1 MQERACTGHG
11 PRAMHR
17 ARHNGTSTTLVS
29 GGDGREWG
37 GGGGLWQ
44 CLVRWSPSGTVWRA
58 PVRLGRAASNRR
70 LNLFGANHNFKN
82 ETKPNQ
88 KRETIAPWHYKSC
101 MQSFCCH
108 SFASK
113 MEIAAS
119 RSAPAIR
126 PCVVSSRTA
135 RAGQGTVASLCT
147 RGLGTLRV
155 GLGAVQRTTNL
166 LHHHLVNIEQTVRR
180 MVEGQIKHITHLAEE
195 TANAHNKEIFVAT
208 GRQLVLAH
216 IPDNG
221 LEPDRLVP
229 TVADKDF
236 EP

>member
-11 PRAMHR
+11 PRVMHR
-17 ARHNGTSTTLVS
+17 TRHNGTSTKLVS

-37 GGGGLWQ
+37 GGGGPWQ
-44 CLVRWSPSGTVWRA
+44 CLVRWSPSGTVRRA

-126 PCVVSSRTA
+126 PSVVSSRTA
-135 RAGQGTVASLCT
+135 RAGQGTVPSLCT
-147 RGLGTLRV
+147 RGPGDITGRSR
-155 GLGAVQRTTNL
+155 GSPTDNQRSAPSTRNYR
-166 LHHHLVNIEQTVRR
+166 TVRR

-195 TANAHNKEIFVAT
+195 TANVHNKEIFVAT
-208 GRQLVLAH
+208 GRQLVLAQT
-216 IPDNG
+216 P
-221 LEPDRLVP
+221 RQR
-229 TVADKDF
+229 T
-236 EP
+236 